1 MKNIWFTGDT
11 HFGHKNILAYAN
23 RPFSSVEE
31 MDEAIIINWNS
42 RVEPQD
48 NVYHLGDVGLCHPD
62 RLRVVLERLNGRIYL
77 IRGNHE
83 KSAEACNERFEW
95 IRDYYEL
102 KVDDGEAHRGKQLV
116 VLFHYP
122 MREWKASHYGAYHL
136 YGHSH
141 GNLQDDSALLSFD
154 IGVDCHHFRPVSY
167 DEVKA
172 VMKCK
177 KWKHPP
183 PRDF

>member
-1 MKNIWFTGDT
+1 MKDIWFTGDT
-11 HFGHKNILAYAN
+11 HFGHKNIL
-23 RPFSSVEE
+23 
-31 MDEAIIINWNS
+31 
-42 RVEPQD
+42 
-48 NVYHLGDVGLCHPD
+48 GDVGLCHPD
-62 RLRVVLERLNGRIYL
+62 RLRVILERLNGRIYL

-83 KSAEACNERFEW
+83 RSAEACKERFEW

-102 KVDDGEAHRGKQLV
+102 KVDDGEARRGKQLV
-116 VLFHYP
+116 VHYP

-177 KWKHPP
+177 KWKPPP